1 MLWQN
6 NSLQGAM
13 SLEKLPDILDN
24 SEGKKVAEVLR
35 VFLNSEK
42 PPSSLRAVTAY
53 FNLGGFAILHKG
65 LNNPENVK
73 ILLGKEQEREFVIG
87 ERLRGELEIALN
99 HKETPPLIKEFEQFL
114 IQNKVEVKAFKKK
127 FLHGKAYIIEGI
139 PYIGGIGI
147 VGSSNF
153 TEAGLK
159 INFELNAVL
168 KQESA
173 VRELVEWFERFW
185 NEAEDY
191 KVELLELI
199 KPFTTNYLPYEIYMK
214 TLYEYFKDRLE
225 TGVSPEDERPSP
237 IVLADFQRD
246 GYLIAEEILEKY
258 GGVIL
263 ADSVGFGKTFLA
275 LKILDDY
282 AYQLRQKALLICPAQ
297 LAGEMGF
304 WNRRLKD
311 SAIRVDIET
320 MEQVSRSNF
329 RVEDYADYDLVVVD
343 ESHNFRNSSANRW
356 DALFRLITTGKQKK
370 IVLLTA
376 TPVNNT
382 IFDLY
387 NQLRFITRDRDDFFL
402 ASGIK
407 SLWGYFL
414 QAEANKD
421 VLYEVLEEISVRRSR
436 EFIRKNYPDAKID
449 GEPVKFPER
458 ELHRV
463 DYSLESSYKGL
474 YDEITKSIENLFF
487 APYNIESWRLGP
499 KQMPLFEGMKD
510 ELKRQGWTEDQ
521 AQNYLEKLGRGLALV
536 GIMKVLFLKRLESS
550 IQALHISI
558 DRQIR
563 FQEKFLELLNLGRL
577 LDASTYRRLISI
589 NLSDDA
595 GESDEDL
602 ETEIILQLSEVD
614 KKIYDL
620 EGVKRAV
627 KEDLE
632 MLVTVKT
639 NLERLDYFQDNKL
652 SQLKR
657 LLLGELKGKKVI
669 IFSYFKDTARYL
681 YHQIGGR
688 LADGSYLPQGEA
700 FIKQLGHE
708 KISIVDSIVKPAE
721 RADRIIRFAPVANE
735 RPDIKGSDMEI
746 DLLISTDVLSE
757 GQNLQDA
764 DTLINYDLHWNPVRM
779 VQRAGRI
786 DRLNSPYDAVH
797 VYNFVPE
804 DALESLLGIM
814 DRLYEKLE
822 AIGRT
827 VGLDA
832 SVLGERPSP
841 QEFNAIRKI
850 AEGDSTLWD
859 ELEGMSELDVGEF
872 LKQELLDF
880 LKKVGE
886 ERLKHIPIGMGSGM
900 QRTGK
905 KGLFAAI
912 KDEKNKRHFW
922 LFYDLNEKKIINRK
936 LDALK
941 LIRCQPEEKRVEPDF
956 DIYEIIDLLK
966 QYIVR
971 QTKQMTR
978 KVEALPSPQNQVMN
992 WLQSQSPTEERNK
1005 LIGYFSK
1012 PVTGVAIKELRNLWK
1027 EVRTRKISMEDSIKL
1042 LNDLAYKFP
1051 HPEIGAPTLEELKQE
1066 DLQIISWIALC

>member
-1 MLWQN
+1 M
-6 NSLQGAM
+6 SLQ
-13 SLEKLPDILDN
+13 KLPDILDN
-24 SEGKKVAEVLR
+24 SDGKKVSDVLR

-42 PPSSLRAVTAY
+42 PPSSFRAVTAY
-53 FNLGGFAILHKG
+53 FNLSGFATLNKG

-87 ERLRGELEIALN
+87 EHLRGELEIALN
-99 HKETPPLIKEFEQFL
+99 QKETPPLIEEFEQFL

-139 PYIGGIGI
+139 PYIGGVGI

-602 ETEIILQLSEVD
+602 ETEIILQLPEVD

-681 YHQIGGR
+681 YHQLGGR

-832 SVLGERPSP
+832 SVLGERPRP

-956 DIYEIIDLLK
+956 DTYEIIDLLK
-966 QYIVR
+966 QYIIR

-1012 PVTGVAIKELRNLWK
+1012 PVTGVAIKELRNLWR

>member
-1 MLWQN
+1 M
-6 NSLQGAM
+6 SLQ
-13 SLEKLPDILDN
+13 KLPDILDN
-24 SEGKKVAEVLR
+24 SDGKKVSDILR

-42 PPSSLRAVTAY
+42 LPSSFRAVTAY
-53 FNLGGFAILHKG
+53 FNLSGFATLNQR

-114 IQNKVEVKAFKKK
+114 IQNKVEIKAFKKK
-127 FLHGKAYIIEGI
+127 FLHGKAYIIKGI

-173 VRELVEWFERFW
+173 VRELVEWFDSFW

-191 KVELLELI
+191 KTELLELI

-246 GYLIAEEILEKY
+246 GCLIAEEILEKY

-387 NQLRFITRDRDDFFL
+387 NQLRFITKDQDDFFL
-402 ASGIK
+402 ASGIR

-436 EFIRKNYPDAKID
+436 EFIKKNYPDAKID

-499 KQMPLFEGMKD
+499 KQLPIFEGMKD

-550 IQALHISI
+550 IEALHISI

-577 LDASTYRRLISI
+577 LDASTYRKLISV

-602 ETEIILQLSEVD
+602 ETEIILQLPEVD

-632 MLVTVKT
+632 SLVTIKT
-639 NLERLDYFQDNKL
+639 NLERLATF
-652 SQLKR
+652 R
-657 LLLGELKGKKVI
+657 
-669 IFSYFKDTARYL
+669 T
-681 YHQIGGR
+681 
-688 LADGSYLPQGEA
+688 
-700 FIKQLGHE
+700 
-708 KISIVDSIVKPAE
+708 
-721 RADRIIRFAPVANE
+721 
-735 RPDIKGSDMEI
+735 
-746 DLLISTDVLSE
+746 T
-757 GQNLQDA
+757 
-764 DTLINYDLHWNPVRM
+764 
-779 VQRAGRI
+779 
-786 DRLNSPYDAVH
+786 NSH
-797 VYNFVPE
+797 
-804 DALESLLGIM
+804 S
-814 DRLYEKLE
+814 
-822 AIGRT
+822 
-827 VGLDA
+827 
-832 SVLGERPSP
+832 
-841 QEFNAIRKI
+841 
-850 AEGDSTLWD
+850 
-859 ELEGMSELDVGEF
+859 
-872 LKQELLDF
+872 
-880 LKKVGE
+880 
-886 ERLKHIPIGMGSGM
+886 
-900 QRTGK
+900 
-905 KGLFAAI
+905 
-912 KDEKNKRHFW
+912 
-922 LFYDLNEKKIINRK
+922 
-936 LDALK
+936 
-941 LIRCQPEEKRVEPDF
+941 
-956 DIYEIIDLLK
+956 
-966 QYIVR
+966 
-971 QTKQMTR
+971 
-978 KVEALPSPQNQVMN
+978 
-992 WLQSQSPTEERNK
+992 
-1005 LIGYFSK
+1005 
-1012 PVTGVAIKELRNLWK
+1012 
-1027 EVRTRKISMEDSIKL
+1027 
-1042 LNDLAYKFP
+1042 
-1051 HPEIGAPTLEELKQE
+1051 
-1066 DLQIISWIALC
+1066 

>member
-53 FNLGGFAILHKG
+53 FNLGGFGILHKG

-681 YHQIGGR
+681 YHQLGGR